1 MKNWIKI
8 LIVAL
13 CLTAS
18 LASHAQTTT
27 ELKPDET
34 QSLFSF
40 SASLLTRG
48 ELRDGGMIAEE
59 GRANPNDMA
68 AFVVHR
74 LRLPIDFSRG
84 ILTLHFAP
92 QHTGIWG
99 VATQGNFN
107 LFEGWAELRSPKG
120 LFLKVG
126 RQALAYDD
134 ERIIGSD
141 DWT

>member
-92 QHTGIWG
+92 QHTDIWKPWN
-99 VATQGNFN
+99 T
-107 LFEGWAELRSPKG
+107 
-120 LFLKVG
+120 
-126 RQALAYDD
+126 
-134 ERIIGSD
+134 
-141 DWT
+141 